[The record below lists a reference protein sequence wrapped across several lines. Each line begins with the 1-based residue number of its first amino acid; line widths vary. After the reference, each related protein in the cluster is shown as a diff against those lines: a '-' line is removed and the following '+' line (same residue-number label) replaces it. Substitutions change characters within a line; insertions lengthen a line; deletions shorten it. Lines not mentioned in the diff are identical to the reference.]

1 MTLGLLLA
9 TTVVAAPDTAK
20 LTTVIHAGH
29 LITEPGKPVL
39 EKHSVVIQAGRIVSI
54 QGGFVDGDHVID
66 LSSAWVMPGLI
77 DMHTHVSVAMD
88 LHSDNPVSDFM
99 PAYLGRPS
107 QRVFTALVHARDVL
121 RHGFT
126 TIRNLGDPASV
137 TYDLRNAIDA
147 GIVDGPRI
155 IGTEPQ
161 VGVAGGDY
169 SAFLFGER
177 EDLEGLFRSR
187 GTCAGAVD
195 CERVVRDE
203 IRRGA
208 GVIKLRLS
216 AQTVIDPA
224 SGPMET
230 AAELTAIISTAHR
243 LNRKVA
249 THSVGTASDN
259 QLAIDAGT
267 DTIEHGP
274 ISEGN
279 IAAMAKRGIAFTPT
293 MLAAKTAIDSGK
305 IPMPANSYALLL
317 SSVAKANVAG
327 VTILFGSD
335 LPVANIADTAKE
347 FLLLHEAGLTPEA
360 ALRTA
365 TVNAATAL
373 GMAGSLGTLEAGKQ
387 ADLIALDHDPLAD
400 LAAMASVSFVMKGGV
415 VYRDDLQRQPPHGE
429 RPVPAGHAGSRNAGP

>member
-1 MTLGLLLA
+1 MIRRLALTLGLLA
-9 TTVVAAPDTAK
+9 GGAAYAGEEPAK
-20 LTTVIHAGH
+20 PTTVIHAGH
-29 LITEPGKPVL
+29 LIGEPGKPVL
-39 EKHSVVIQAGRIVSI
+39 ERRSIVIQDGRILAVRD
-54 QGGFVDGDHVID
+54 GFVEGDQVVD

-77 DMHTHVSVAMD
+77 DMHTHVSISMD
-88 LHSDNPVSDFM
+88 LHSDNPISDFM
-99 PAYLGRPS
+99 PAFLGRPS

-161 VGVAGGDY
+161 FGVAGGDY

-177 EDLEGLFRSR
+177 EELEGLFRSR

-203 IRRGA
+203 VRRGA

-216 AQTVIDPA
+216 AQGMIDPA

-230 AAELTAIISTAHR
+230 SGELAAIITTAHR

-249 THSVGTASDN
+249 THTAGTADAN

-267 DTIEHGP
+267 DTMEHGP
-274 ISEGN
+274 LSDAN
-279 IAAMAKRGIAFTPT
+279 IAAMARHGTAFTPT
-293 MLAAKTAIDSGK
+293 LLAAKTAIESGK
-305 IPMPANSYALLL
+305 VPMPPGYYREVVA
-317 SSVAKANVAG
+317 SVTKARAAG
-327 VTILFGSD
+327 VKILFGSD
-335 LPVANIADTAKE
+335 LPVVNIADTTGE
-347 FLLLHEAGLTPEA
+347 FLLLQEAGLTAEE
-360 ALRTA
+360 ALRAA
-365 TVNAATAL
+365 TVNAADAL
-373 GMAGSLGTLEAGKQ
+373 GMAKALGTIEAGKNADVIAFVQ
-387 ADLIALDHDPLAD
+387 DPRADLKR
-400 LAAMASVSFVMKGGV
+400 MASVGFVMKAGN
-415 VYRDDLQRQPPHGE
+415 VYRNDFSVHPSVAKSANGTP
-429 RPVPAGHAGSRNAGP
+429 